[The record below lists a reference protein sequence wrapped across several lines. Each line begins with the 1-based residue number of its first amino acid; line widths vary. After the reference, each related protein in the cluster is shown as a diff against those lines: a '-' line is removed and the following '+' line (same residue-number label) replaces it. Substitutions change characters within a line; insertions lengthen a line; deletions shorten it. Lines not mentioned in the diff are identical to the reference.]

1 MVARRRK
8 RTYRRKSSFTISA
21 IETGAAL
28 SLASSAGVDTAVKAA
43 LGGDLSGALNVI
55 QSSVASNRSKII
67 GTLGAAF
74 VGKMIAKSFGN
85 GQLAKLGPI
94 RVKAMTPE
102 IDQFG
107 A

>member
-8 RTYRRKSSFTISA
+8 RRYSRKKSFTISA

-28 SLASSAGVDTAVKAA
+28 SLASSAGVDTALKSA
-43 LGGDLSGALNVI
+43 LAGNLSGALSTI
-55 QSSVASNRSKII
+55 QSSVKTNRNQII

-74 VGKMIAKSFGN
+74 VGKMLAKSFGN

-94 RVKAMTPE
+94 RVKA
-102 IDQFG
+102 
-107 A
+107 

>member
-1 MVARRRK
+1 M
-8 RTYRRKSSFTISA
+8 
-21 IETGAAL
+21 
-28 SLASSAGVDTAVKAA
+28 DTAIKSA
-43 LGGDLSGALNVI
+43 LAGNLSGALSTI
-55 QSSVASNRSKII
+55 QSSVNTNKNKII
-67 GTLGAAF
+67 GTLGAAY
-74 VGKMIAKSFGN
+74 VGKMLAKSFGN

>member
-1 MVARRRK
+1 MVRRRAN
-8 RTYRRKSSFTISA
+8 RRYSRKKSFTISA

-55 QSSVASNRSKII
+55 QTQVAANRSKII

-74 VGKMIAKSFGN
+74 VGKMIARSFGN

-94 RVKAMTPE
+94 RIKA
-102 IDQFG
+102 
-107 A
+107 